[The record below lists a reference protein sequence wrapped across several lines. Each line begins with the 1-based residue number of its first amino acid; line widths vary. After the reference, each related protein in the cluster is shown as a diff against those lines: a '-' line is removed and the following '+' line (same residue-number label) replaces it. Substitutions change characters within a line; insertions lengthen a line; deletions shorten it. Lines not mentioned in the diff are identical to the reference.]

1 MGIKGQGTI
10 IQLSNKHSNDLER
23 YFVNLIKTSISLFWF
38 WNFLVISLRTW
49 CFVMKLN
56 VKGKYEAEKDNEMNL
71 KKKVG
76 MYQFLICRA
85 VSVGLWSLKP
95 CPFESGLKKF
105 ALEPVVMFF
114 FKKCQKD
121 YKCWL
126 IQS

>member
-1 MGIKGQGTI
+1 
-10 IQLSNKHSNDLER
+10 
-23 YFVNLIKTSISLFWF
+23 
-38 WNFLVISLRTW
+38 
-49 CFVMKLN
+49 MKLN

-76 MYQFLICRA
+76 MYKFLICRA

-114 FKKCQKD
+114 FQKMSKRLQVLAD
-121 YKCWL
+121 PVVIFFEMHL
-126 IQS
+126 IQHL